1 MLKEKVEKTIRE
13 FSLIPQNSKI
23 LVALSG
29 GPDSVTLLHVLL
41 QLKENLKIEVAAAH
55 LNHMLRDEESERD
68 EQFVRDLCRKWN
80 IPLFVRRENVKE
92 ISKGRNV
99 EAIAR
104 EVRYRFLEETLEKI
118 DGNLI
123 ATGHTASDLVETVI
137 LNLTKGTGIKGLRGF
152 LPERDRIIRPLF
164 EVTREEVERYVEE
177 NHLSFVIDSSNLKTD
192 FERNLVRIGVIPV
205 LKNINPRLEEAVL
218 RSAEVLR
225 EIEGFLSEEVENL
238 LQNYLKEGNF
248 CMPLK
253 EFKAL
258 HPALRKEL
266 LREAFKR
273 VTGRTLSRG
282 KVESIENLIEKR
294 GYKEFKPLKEFVIF
308 KDQEKLCILKENEKD
323 KSFFVKVEEFP
334 SRVETPA
341 GTLEFDLWNGKEE
354 GFLIPYSEAISKG
367 IIVRSRRPGDRLRFG
382 SFSRPLKKILI
393 ERKIPARER
402 NILPV
407 VQLGEEIVW
416 IPGVYRIYINS
427 TPEGDHI
434 IVRFKSWTSKS

>member
-1 MLKEKVEKTIRE
+1 MLKEKVERTIKK

-41 QLKENLKIEVAAAH
+41 QLKENLRIEVTAAH

-68 EQFVRDLCRKWN
+68 EQFVKDLCRKWN
-80 IPLFVRRENVKE
+80 VPLFVKRENVKE
-92 ISKGRNV
+92 ISKGKNV

-104 EVRYRFLEETLEKI
+104 EVRYRFLEETLKKI
-118 DGNLI
+118 DGDLI

-152 LPERDRIIRPLF
+152 LPKRDRIIRPLF
-164 EVTREEVERYVEE
+164 EVTREEIEKYVKE
-177 NHLSFVIDSSNLKTD
+177 NKLPFVIDSSNLKTD
-192 FERNLVRIGVIPV
+192 FERNLVRIHVIPV

-218 RSAEVLR
+218 RSAEILR

-238 LQNYLKEGNF
+238 LQNYLKEKNF
-248 CMPLK
+248 CIPL
-253 EFKAL
+253 EELKAL

-273 VTGRTLSRG
+273 ITGRTLSQG
-282 KVESIENLIEKR
+282 KVESIENLIEKKE
-294 GYKEFKPLKEFVIF
+294 YKEFKPLKGFVIF
-308 KDQEKLCILKENEKD
+308 KDQEKLCILKENKRD
-323 KSFFVKVEEFP
+323 NSFFIRVEVFP
-334 SRVETPA
+334 CRVETPA
-341 GTLEFDLWNGKEE
+341 GILEFDLWDGREE

-367 IIVRSRRPGDRLRFG
+367 IIVRSRKPGDRLRFG
-382 SFSRPLKKILI
+382 SFSRPLKKVLI
-393 ERKIPARER
+393 EKKVPARER

-416 IPGVYRIYINS
+416 IPGVYRTYINS
-427 TPEGDHI
+427 TPEENHI